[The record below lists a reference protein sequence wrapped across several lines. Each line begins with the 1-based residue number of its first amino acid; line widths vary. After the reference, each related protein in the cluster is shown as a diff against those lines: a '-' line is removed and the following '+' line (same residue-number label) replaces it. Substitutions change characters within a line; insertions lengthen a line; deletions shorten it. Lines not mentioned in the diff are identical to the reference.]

1 MGKANLQAEGVFED
15 IGNWFENDFVDFWT
29 EDVPGAFEDAGEW
42 LATDFVDFWEN
53 DFVNFWE
60 QDFVDFWT
68 EDLPEAA
75 VDAWDWT
82 VGAAEDVGDWF
93 QTDFVEFWEED
104 FVDFWTEDV
113 PEIATAA
120 GDWLGQAAV
129 DVYEGLGDA
138 AEWIIDGDNW
148 EAAFDT
154 LTSSIGLLFQGEFEE
169 SWDLFTNPDAYLGEY
184 EEIQEVKEKMGEYAK
199 QLLAM
204 NLDHCSSSHMSVP
217 VLEEHKADTP
227 SHLISTTS
235 SVKMKSQMPQSTLLS
250 AELVALT
257 LSTSLPE
264 PAKASIA
271 CTLATGKTRWVPATN
286 VQCT

>member
-1 MGKANLQAEGVFED
+1 MGISAKANLQAEGVFED

-42 LATDFVDFWEN
+42 LATDFVDF
-53 DFVNFWE
+53 
-60 QDFVDFWT
+60 
-68 EDLPEAA
+68 
-75 VDAWDWT
+75 
-82 VGAAEDVGDWF
+82 F

-169 SWDLFTNPDAYLGEY
+169 SWDLFTNPEAYLGEY

-217 VLEEHKADTP
+217 VLGRTQSGYTVTSDFNHLLRQNEIPDAAIYTPLGRISGPNAVHISARACESVDCMHPCYGQDKMGACNKCAMHMMQHKGERHAVCD
-227 SHLISTTS
+227 LC
-235 SVKMKSQMPQSTLLS
+235 V
-250 AELVALT
+250 V
-257 LSTSLPE
+257 
-264 PAKASIA
+264 
-271 CTLATGKTRWVPATN
+271 
-286 VQCT
+286 